1 MLNRPRYTLCLTDT
15 PSVDKP
21 FTIPLHPAVQE
32 LFLHVR
38 KSNSDRYAFKDLAA
52 KVAELKAAN

>member
-1 MLNRPRYTLCLTDT
+1 MPNRPRYTLCLTDT

-21 FTIPLHPAVQE
+21 FTIPLDQAGQA

-38 KSNSDRYAFKDLAA
+38 RSHLDRYAFKELAA